1 MDTAK
6 LNILVFIDDD
16 YATNFYHKIIV
27 EESGVVD
34 RFEFFQSPVK
44 ALDFFQELNKS
55 NSKSKPDYIFLDI
68 NMPVMD
74 GWQFLEKYTEITD
87 NPSSTIIMLSTSMN
101 PKDTEKA
108 EDIDIIHSFIN
119 KPLTVDLLQKLALDL
134 AA

>member
-34 RFEFFQSPVK
+34 RFEFFQSPAK
-44 ALDFFQELNKS
+44 ALDFFQQLNES
-55 NSKSKPDYIFLDI
+55 DSTSKPDYIFLDI
-68 NMPVMD
+68 NMPGMD
-74 GWQFLEKYTEITD
+74 GWQFLEKYKEITE
-87 NPSSTIIMLSTSMN
+87 NPSSTIIMLSTTMN

-108 EDIDIIHSFIN
+108 EDFEIIHSIIN
-119 KPLTVDLLQKLALDL
+119 KPLTVDLLKNLALSL